1 MGTGALSRRKIHV
14 SSSFTR
20 RRMAG
25 AGGSEDFLIK
35 YFHIAF
41 LVGENQLALSF
52 SFKHNREE

>member
-1 MGTGALSRRKIHV
+1 
-14 SSSFTR
+14 
-20 RRMAG
+20 MAG